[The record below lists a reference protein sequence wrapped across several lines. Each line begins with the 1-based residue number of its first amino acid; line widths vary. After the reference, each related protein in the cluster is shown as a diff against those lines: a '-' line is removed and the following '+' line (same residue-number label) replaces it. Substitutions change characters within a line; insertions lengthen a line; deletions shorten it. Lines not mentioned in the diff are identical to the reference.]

1 MHVTGLLA
9 LLLSSSLSAAPT
21 AKPTAAKPTAA
32 KPKAAATEIALEVV
46 EQGSGGASSFGF
58 VVPIHGSIEAWID
71 RGEEPRR
78 CEVEATLVRE
88 ELMVELHCEGGPDR
102 TLKVEATRSLA
113 PGKRTRIAEVT
124 RPGGT
129 KRQVFVT
136 LQ

>member
-9 LLLSSSLSAAPT
+9 LLLSSSLSVGPSSG
-21 AKPTAAKPTAA
+21 KPTAA
-32 KPKAAATEIALEVV
+32 KPKASATEIALEVV

-58 VVPIHGSIEAWID
+58 VVPIHGSVEAWID

-78 CEVEATLVRE
+78 CEVEAIEVRE
-88 ELMVELHCEGGPDR
+88 AFMVKLHCEGGPDR
-102 TLKVEATRSLA
+102 TLKVEATRSLV
-113 PGKRTRIAEVT
+113 PGKRTRVAEVT